1 METIASIWRENI
13 QEYLSSDII
22 CSKMRT
28 VSESEAQGNL
38 WASKDKYTSTFS
50 CKIEALELLSFK
62 HFAARVGCF
71 LLSVLQYDFMNKRI
85 IPIFCYIFLN

>member
-28 VSESEAQGNL
+28 VSES
-38 WASKDKYTSTFS
+38 
-50 CKIEALELLSFK
+50 
-62 HFAARVGCF
+62 
-71 LLSVLQYDFMNKRI
+71 
-85 IPIFCYIFLN
+85 